1 MCLNLTGGYD
11 SDVERERVID
21 YVSKTY
27 VDPIRDASRPVLEE
41 KPTSHHPQIKRKTAS
56 TPRVVTK
63 EDKTEIK
70 VQNGK
75 FHLPCDFCRVQC
87 LSVFVGMF
95 MFLFYEREVNRPMV
109 VCYSEKWVGGVSF
122 NFVIWQF

>member
-1 MCLNLTGGYD
+1 MSISLLCLILAGGYD

-41 KPTSHHPQIKRKTAS
+41 KPTSQRPKIKRKTTS

-70 VQNGK
+70 VRK
-75 FHLPCDFCRVQC
+75 KWSFLCILHACTISLC
-87 LSVFVGMF
+87 LWVHF
-95 MFLFYEREVNRPMV
+95 FYFQKEM
-109 VCYSEKWVGGVSF
+109 
-122 NFVIWQF
+122 